1 MAGLRILSASAVALA
16 LAVSFAQAMDAAPPA
31 FDGTCMMLAEAKH
44 DQWLQHRVLVKQ
56 TKTFADGS
64 TKAIAI
70 LVTENTAYLQ
80 ARTQWRSRSVSV
92 RERAVPT
99 AGQILTG
106 MGLAHCT
113 RDTAVQEGNKAATLY
128 AYDYLPDDKGFV
140 AHGKMWISD
149 ATGLPLKE
157 EMQDPAPPAN
167 AMVANA
173 IAATYTYNDDVQVP
187 AGAELADSTRLFNA
201 AQLLRHLQSGTG
213 LGGGLR

>member
-1 MAGLRILSASAVALA
+1 MRKLLPLTGALM
-16 LAVSFAQAMDAAPPA
+16 LAVSSAQAMDTAPPSLDA
-31 FDGTCMMLAEAKH
+31 TCMTLAEAKH
-44 DQWLQHRVLVKQ
+44 DQWLQRRVLIQQ

-64 TKAIAI
+64 TKAVAI

-80 ARTQWRSRSVSV
+80 ARTQWRSRAVSI
-92 RERAVPT
+92 RERAVPS

-106 MGLAHCT
+106 MGLTHCA
-113 RDTAVQEGNKAATLY
+113 RDASAQDTAATLY
-128 AYDYLPDDKGFV
+128 VYDYLPDDKGFI

-167 AMVANA
+167 RMVANA

-201 AQLLRHLQSGTG
+201 AQLMRHLQSGSGTG
-213 LGGGLR
+213 LGGGSH

>member
-1 MAGLRILSASAVALA
+1 MTRFLA
-16 LAVSFAQAMDAAPPA
+16 AIVGSVLVTVPAYAMDVAGPAP
-31 FDGTCMMLAEAKH
+31 DDTCFQLAEAKH
-44 DQWLQHRVLVKQ
+44 DQWLQRRVLIQQK
-56 TKTFADGS
+56 KTFADGS
-64 TKAIAI
+64 TKDIAI

-80 ARTQWRSRSVSV
+80 ARTQWRSRSVSI
-92 RERAVPT
+92 RERAVPS

-113 RDTAVQEGNKAATLY
+113 KDATVQEANQAATLY

-140 AHGKMWISD
+140 AHGKMWVSD

-173 IAATYTYNDDVQVP
+173 IAATYSYNDDVQVP

-201 AQLLRHLQSGTG
+201 AQLMRHLQSGSGTAV
-213 LGGGLR
+213 GGGSR